1 MWIVFDLLVIGIIA
15 LCTFIGYKQGLVK
28 AIIKILSFVI
38 AIVIALI
45 LYKPVSNIIIKNTS
59 IDDNIKN
66 ATIDAGQSIEVNCK
80 VTIPNLSIKDIK
92 VQTYCC
98 KLSDNGEAED
108 IIIVPMKMVKFEE
121 EYNRYYFTAKIN
133 IATGG
138 EYGYTFIVLPNHEML
153 LDSENLDLIK
163 WIGK

>member
-45 LYKPVSNIIIKNTS
+45 LYKSVSNIIIKNTS

-66 ATIDAGQSIEVNCK
+66 AIVEKISPEGADKNQE
-80 VTIPNLSIKDIK
+80 VTIEDNITNKIK
-92 VQTYCC
+92 
-98 KLSDNGEAED
+98 GEASNTVEG
-108 IIIVPMKMVKFEE
+108 ISEAFSVKLIETVVLLILFIV
-121 EYNRYYFTAKIN
+121 AKI
-133 IATGG
+133 ILR
-138 EYGYTFIVLPNHEML
+138 IVCL
-153 LDSENLDLIK
+153 LTDLITK
-163 WIGK
+163 LPVLKQLNKTRRHNIWIN